1 MTNREKLL
9 KAMQKINDS
18 WEIGTYYDLM
28 EQLSR
33 VQLKKVIDELNS
45 EYTDID
51 VSINRK
57 PYVVELETIDNEKDF
72 IVITKAEY
80 ISRYGDE
87 RYED

>member
-9 KAMQKINDS
+9 KEMKKINDS

-33 VQLKKVIDELNS
+33 AQLKKVIDELNS